1 MACVVYWIHHPD
13 HTDMMSQGYI
23 GVSNNPNVR
32 WNQHKNSNENLHLK
46 HAMNKYGWDNLV
58 KEVIVISDR
67 NYCLDLELKLRPDN
81 KIGWN
86 LIMGGGNPPNIPW
99 NKGKKASQKEVERL
113 RAMRLGKPSPRK
125 GVVLSE
131 EIKAK
136 MSASRTGKKQSPEH
150 IEKCRQARLGKK
162 QTLSTCPHCNK
173 VGGSQTMP
181 RWHFDN
187 CKQKGIN

>member
-1 MACVVYWIHHPD
+1 MNSVVYWIHHPD
-13 HTDMMSQGYI
+13 HTDMLSQGYI
-23 GVSNNPNVR
+23 GVTNNAKVR
-32 WNQHKNSNENLHLK
+32 WNQHKNNNENVHLK
-46 HAMNKYGWDNLV
+46 HAMNKYVWDNLI
-58 KEVIVISDR
+58 KEVIVIADR
-67 NYCLDLELKLRPDN
+67 DYCLDLELKLRPDN

-99 NKGKKASQKEVERL
+99 NKGIPANPEHIKRMNDIRL
-113 RAMRLGKPSPRK
+113 KQPNHRK

-136 MSASRTGKKQSPEH
+136 MGAPKIGIKQTPEH
-150 IEKCRQARLGKK
+150 IEKCRKAKLGKK
-162 QTLSTCPHCNK
+162 QNLSTCPHCNK

-181 RWHFDN
+181 RWHFDK